1 VTANQALFVPT
12 DAKGVQHHLEADLG
26 WPLPA
31 GGREGDWI
39 GPAESGPQAGRPL
52 PLLTLDGL
60 LEELGERIF
69 VAEVRP
75 GVTTSDHEPGVVT
88 ADSARLARETAWS
101 VHEAANFALDC
112 AEHVLAEPTGLKL
125 HSGATLEEVMSA
137 ARSWLDNSGGD
148 TGLLGRVSRIA
159 TARRLRRRGDEV
171 GDLAF
176 AIMLEDESED
186 LDAMEDPDWEAVAAV
201 RDAVLSAV
209 EALRHDAAPQLLE
222 SENTRYE
229 EDNTGLDSLPE
240 PVDTPWGSF
249 IGGRRAGV
257 VPAHV
262 AARDAA
268 GRAREAASKANGAE
282 AGAAERSWQL
292 ERLRAALGLA
302 DSL

>member
-1 VTANQALFVPT
+1 MTPSEILFVPT
-12 DAKGVQHHLEADLG
+12 DAKGVQYHLETELF

-31 GGREGDWI
+31 AGGEGDWTSPPER
-39 GPAESGPQAGRPL
+39 GPAAAGHL
-52 PLLTLDGL
+52 TLLTLGAL

-69 VAEVRP
+69 VAEAAP
-75 GVTTSDHEPGVVT
+75 GAATPSDERGIVE
-88 ADSARLARETAWS
+88 ARSARLVRETAWS
-101 VHEAANFALDC
+101 VHEAARFALDC
-112 AEHVLAEPTGLKL
+112 AQHVLAEPTGLKL
-125 HSGATLEEVMSA
+125 RSGASLEEVMAA
-137 ARSWLDNSGGD
+137 ARSWLDRSEGD
-148 TGLLGRVSRIA
+148 AGLLGRVSRIA

-176 AIMLEDESED
+176 AITVEDESED

-229 EDNTGLDSLPE
+229 EDSTGLEPLPE

-257 VPAHV
+257 VPAWV

-268 GRAREAASKANGAE
+268 ARARDAAGDANGPE
-282 AGAAERSWQL
+282 AGELERGWQL
-292 ERLRAALGLA
+292 DRLRAGLGLA
-302 DSL
+302 GSL